1 MSVYTHETSVVSKG
15 ARLDESVK
23 VGPYS
28 IIEDGVTIG
37 ERTEISSFC
46 LIRRGTVIGRDCRIF
61 HGAVIGELPQETKQ
75 RGGGGFCWVGNGN
88 TIREYVTIHR
98 ATDEDGATVVGDG
111 NYLMAYVHVAHNCKI
126 GSGVTIAN
134 ATNIAGWVEIEDY
147 AVISGLCPVHQ
158 WVRIGTHAMIGG
170 GYRVPKDVP
179 PYCLAAGDPLRV
191 RGLNLIGLRR
201 HGFPKET
208 LSILKEAYRILF
220 RAKLNTSQ
228 ALESIA
234 NGLPQIE
241 EIEHLVQFIEGSKR
255 GIVKG

>member
-1 MSVYTHETSVVSKG
+1 MSVYTHETSVVSNG

-37 ERTEISSFC
+37 ERTEVSSFC
-46 LIRRGTVIGRDCRIF
+46 LIRKGTLIGRDCRIF
-61 HGAVIGELPQETKQ
+61 HGAVIGELAQETNQ
-75 RGGGGFCWVGNGN
+75 RGGGGFCWIGNGN

-98 ATDEDGATVVGDG
+98 GADEDGATVVGDG
-111 NYLMAYVHVAHNCKI
+111 NYLMAYVHVAHNCEI
-126 GSGVTIAN
+126 GTGVTIAN

-158 WVRIGTHAMIGG
+158 WVRIGTYAMIGG

-191 RGLNLIGLRR
+191 RGLNLVGLRR
-201 HGFPKET
+201 HGFPGDT
-208 LSILKEAYRILF
+208 LSVLKEAYRILF
-220 RAKLNTSQ
+220 RSKLNTGQ
-228 ALESIA
+228 ALEKIRS
-234 NGLPQIE
+234 GLPQTE